1 MCSALVC
8 SVLMCFQR
16 WGNVVGHDT
25 SPGQDPAP
33 CIINQRRDRLAHH
46 QCSAAQKTELCRLLN
61 CGLYEVKENVG
72 QRWKYTGG
80 NLSPFA
86 PDRLN
91 LPIVRRPIH
100 TLVFST
106 IIWRSFLQKRC
117 SSKTG
122 VKAAASNRVLFLVLC
137 FCATAL
143 SCFTDQAEILIVRPS
158 PAAAESGDQVSPKE
172 KVQVGTCRG
181 GRTIFY
187 LQNYKQVYCLGRMCV
202 FYCKNKKDQG
212 PSTNKKV
219 QVATCWE
226 RNVGNLEWFWHVA
239 AAAQTGRQLCKVY

>member
-1 MCSALVC
+1 MLCCTKNRAL
-8 SVLMCFQR
+8 
-16 WGNVVGHDT
+16 
-25 SPGQDPAP
+25 
-33 CIINQRRDRLAHH
+33 
-46 QCSAAQKTELCRLLN
+46 
-61 CGLYEVKENVG
+61 
-72 QRWKYTGG
+72 
-80 NLSPFA
+80 PFA
-86 PDRLN
+86 QLWVIWSERECWSEMKIYRWQPLSICTWSTK
-91 LPIVRRPIH
+91 PPYCQ
-100 TLVFST
+100 TPYTYFSVFHNH
-106 IIWRSFLQKRC
+106 LKVRC

-226 RNVGNLEWFWHVA
+226 RNVGILEWFWHVA
-239 AAAQTGRQLCKVY
+239 AAAQTGRQLCKVYQILHVIEYKHAKALVSL

>member
-16 WGNVVGHDT
+16 WGNVVGHNT

-80 NLSPFA
+80 GNLAPFA

-143 SCFTDQAEILIVRPS
+143 SCFTDQA
-158 PAAAESGDQVSPKE
+158 
-172 KVQVGTCRG
+172 
-181 GRTIFY
+181 
-187 LQNYKQVYCLGRMCV
+187 
-202 FYCKNKKDQG
+202 DQG
-212 PSTNKKV
+212 ALRLK
-219 QVATCWE
+219 
-226 RNVGNLEWFWHVA
+226 F
-239 AAAQTGRQLCKVY
+239 